1 MNRLLSLA
9 ILVVAVFA
17 GPAIAGEKYYTHSNR
32 GARWYNANT
41 QWHGAYAHNFWK
53 QPTAMIAP
61 PTAGWQSTW
70 SWVLGGHACIRSITS
85 SRDRT
90 FPPEAVAWFRRL
102 RIFLPAP
109 PIKACTIFEAPG
121 SRNSLLLHPLL
132 PSARKAAV
140 FGGLLCLIA
149 QCKEFEAR

>member
-17 GPAIAGEKYYTHSNR
+17 GSATAGGKHYTHSNR

-41 QWHGAYAHNFWK
+41 QWHGAHAHNFWK

-70 SWVLGGHACIRSITS
+70 SWGVGRTRMHPIYHQFTRPYVSPGGGGVVSPAPN
-85 SRDRT
+85 
-90 FPPEAVAWFRRL
+90 FPPSTAHQGVYYIRGPW
-102 RIFLPAP
+102 
-109 PIKACTIFEAPG
+109 
-121 SRNSLLLHPLL
+121 
-132 PSARKAAV
+132 
-140 FGGLLCLIA
+140 
-149 QCKEFEAR
+149 